1 LLTAKKTLIE
11 GKIFYIG
18 DKPPIN
24 ISDWADEISMQNN
37 GTRNKK
43 VYFWVFKVAA
53 LIGDLLKLAN
63 VKFPMTSFR
72 LKNMTTDHILPL
84 DDLYSV
90 VGDNFF
96 TRIQGTKK
104 TLQWIKNKK

>member
-1 LLTAKKTLIE
+1 
-11 GKIFYIG
+11 
-18 DKPPIN
+18 
-24 ISDWADEISMQNN
+24 
-37 GTRNKK
+37 
-43 VYFWVFKVAA
+43 
-53 LIGDLLKLAN
+53 
-63 VKFPMTSFR
+63 
-72 LKNMTTDHILPL
+72 MTTDHILPL